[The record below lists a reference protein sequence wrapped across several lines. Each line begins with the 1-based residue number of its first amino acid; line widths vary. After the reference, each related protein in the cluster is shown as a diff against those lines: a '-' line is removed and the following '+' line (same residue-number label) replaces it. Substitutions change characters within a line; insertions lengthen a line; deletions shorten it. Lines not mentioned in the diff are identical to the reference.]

1 MYLAKENSD
10 LFTYEDQN
18 QSAYVG
24 KDCSYEI
31 SKINERKLES
41 STRMYIHTYN
51 LNIIKLYAHK
61 IIDWK
66 WTIKEVYCNQIS
78 EDQNNL
84 GILLLLSFL
93 PNAVIN
99 IQKDSIDFMNAN
111 KSLRHNKKRI
121 SATSGIARFQIAKG
135 LEI

>member
-18 QSAYVG
+18 QSVYVE
-24 KDCSYEI
+24 KDCSYKI
-31 SKINERKLES
+31 SKINEWKLES

-51 LNIIKLYAHK
+51 LNIIKSYVHK

-66 WTIKEVYCNQIS
+66 WTIKQVYCNQIS

-99 IQKDSIDFMNAN
+99 IQKNSIDFTNAN

-121 SATSGIARFQIAKG
+121 SATSGIAKFKINYET
-135 LEI
+135 EI